1 MRPDCIVLTRF
12 APDQPGFLDFSY
24 RIKTLA
30 TAYRLTVVS
39 AAPLTQDELLIEDV
53 EYLIL
58 PNGEGRGGWFRYMLD
73 CARLV
78 RARRPAC
85 VVLLHSLLAPMTW
98 LLGRT
103 PTALYWNEHPSRFTA
118 APPAHPAIK
127 RLLRKLAMRWLFFEA
142 ARRATLVMPIGEAHR
157 DDLLERGCDPRRV
170 RLIYM
175 GVDKAFAP
183 DRPPSPRP
191 DDKGPL
197 RLVYVGTVSKPRGR
211 DIMLEAMRLA
221 NRRQLLAHL
230 TIIGADDAEI
240 DYCRRYA
247 MRLGIAASVSIG
259 GRVGGAEIPEILRN
273 ADIGLCLWEDRP
285 WWRFNPP
292 TKLFEYLAA
301 GLPVLASDI
310 RTHTQYIAVGFNG
323 WIFKY
328 DSFSLGNAIRELA
341 QQPQALAKMKMHA
354 YDSGRQYLWDRLEP
368 QFLQSIQS
376 IHASQQPSETV
387 MQPPLEDQEDMR
399 GPVPEQGA

>member
-1 MRPDCIVLTRF
+1 MRPDCIILTRF

-30 TAYRLTVVS
+30 GAYRLTVVS
-39 AAPLTQDELLIEDV
+39 AASLVQEELHVEGV
-53 EYLIL
+53 EYVVL
-58 PNGEGRGGWFRYMLD
+58 PNGEGRRGWFKYMLD
-73 CARLV
+73 CTRLV
-78 RARRPAC
+78 RARKPAC
-85 VVLLHSLLAPMTW
+85 VVLLHSLMAPMTW

-118 APPAHPAIK
+118 APPAHPAFK
-127 RLLRKLAMRWLFFEA
+127 RLMRKLAMRWLFFEA

-157 DDLLERGCDPRRV
+157 DDLLEWGCDPQRV

-183 DRPPSPRP
+183 DRPAPPRP
-191 DDKGPL
+191 AEKGPL
-197 RLVYVGTVSKPRGR
+197 RLVYVGTVSKARGR

-221 NRRQLLAHL
+221 NRGQLLAHL
-230 TIIGADDAEI
+230 TMVGADDAEI

-247 MRLGIAASVSIG
+247 SRLGISASVRIC
-259 GRVGGAEIPEILRN
+259 GRVGGTEIPDILRN
-273 ADIGLCLWEDRP
+273 ADAGLCLWEDQP

-310 RTHTQYIAVGFNG
+310 RTHTQYIASGFNG
-323 WIFKY
+323 LIFKY

-341 QQPQALAKMKMHA
+341 RQSHVLEKMRVHA
-354 YDSGRQYLWDRLEP
+354 HDSGRQYLWDRLEP
-368 QFLQSIQS
+368 QFLQAVQSLHTSPQPNGTVIKSSMDEQDGIQ
-376 IHASQQPSETV
+376 
-387 MQPPLEDQEDMR
+387 D
-399 GPVPEQGA
+399 PVPEQRA